1 MVFSFSTNI
10 NVFLSLR
17 NFLLNFAPM
26 TLKLHSASLLAA
38 LIAFLCL
45 GSCNTD
51 NDIIPGNRPTIEFDA
66 PDGVYTVKVGHE
78 LRIDPIVGNAQNA
91 EFTWSMNDKTLSHER
106 ALVMQWNHLGSFYV
120 MLTVTSPAGTASEE
134 ARVDVVEL
142 TPPVIDLPVPAEG
155 IYLLPGQQYDFKPRF
170 SHSDVE
176 GFRVKW
182 LVDGVEKSTEEA
194 FRFASDT
201 EGTFSVTVKAASN
214 DGEAEVTAEVHVV
227 SRLPRS
233 LTFESPS
240 LLTGTTTR
248 YTFPG
253 RTVVL
258 SPTARNIEAGAA
270 YSWTVNGA
278 SVNCTEGTFRF
289 TPTEPGNYEVMASAD
304 GATATV
310 TVVCVNATEKSRM
323 RPATGASS
331 AYVSKVWEYVPA
343 PGQFINDNS
352 SIGGMPSDMAS
363 PDEACQWAFNRLQA
377 RLPVS
382 LGACCGY
389 IIAGFDHSVEA
400 GRSLYDLA
408 VGGNAFDRSN
418 EPGTVWVMQDVN
430 GNGIPD
436 DEWYELRGSD
446 YDNPLTIHN
455 YAVTYHKPAGAAMD
469 VSWTDNQGNSGLVNY
484 LIAYHSQPTYYP
496 TWISARSY
504 TLRGTRLP
512 ARTEYNE
519 VTGEWYTLPA
529 EWGYADNLGSDTFAR
544 GNTSGGGDGQRV
556 GLKISNAV
564 MADGTPIELAYID
577 FVCIRSGIMANLG
590 RIGESST
597 EVFSIA
603 DYRLSVN

>member
-1 MVFSFSTNI
+1 
-10 NVFLSLR
+10 
-17 NFLLNFAPM
+17 M
-26 TLKLHSASLLAA
+26 TLKLSSALSFAVIIAA
-38 LIAFLCL
+38 ICLC
-45 GSCNTD
+45 SCNTD

-91 EFTWSMNDKTLSHER
+91 QFTWSMNGETLGHER

-134 ARVDVVEL
+134 ARVDVVEK
-142 TPPVIDLPVPAEG
+142 TPPVIDLALPSEG
-155 IYLLPGQQYDFKPRF
+155 IYLLPGQKYDFKPRF

-176 GFRVKW
+176 GFSVKW
-182 LVDGVEKSTEEA
+182 LVDGTEKSTAESYE
-194 FRFASDT
+194 FSSDT
-201 EGTFSVTVKAASN
+201 EGTFNVTVVATN
-214 DGEAEVTAEVHVV
+214 DDGEAQTSAKVNVV

-233 LTFESPS
+233 LTFEAPS
-240 LLTGTTTR
+240 LMTGSTTR

-253 RTVVL
+253 RSVIL
-258 SPTARNIEAGAA
+258 SPAARNIEAGAP
-270 YSWTVNGA
+270 YRWTVNGSA
-278 SVNCTEGTFRF
+278 VNCTGGTFSF
-289 TPTEPGNYEVMASAD
+289 TPSEPGNYNITAAAD

-323 RPATGASS
+323 RPATASSS
-331 AYVSKVWEYVPA
+331 AYITKVWEYVPA
-343 PGQFINDNS
+343 PGQFINDNG
-352 SIGGMPSDMAS
+352 SIGGMPSDIAS
-363 PDEACQWAFNRLQA
+363 HHEACQWAMSRLQS

-400 GRSLYDLA
+400 GRALYDLA
-408 VGGNAFDRSN
+408 VGGNSFDRSN

-430 GNGIPD
+430 GNGVPD

-446 YDNPLTIHN
+446 HDNPLTIHN
-455 YAVTYHKPAGAAMD
+455 YAVTYYKPAGAEMD
-469 VSWTDNQGNSGLVNY
+469 VSWTDNQGSSGLVSY
-484 LIAYHSQPTYYP
+484 LKSYHSQLSYYP
-496 TWISARSY
+496 AWISAPSY

-512 ARTEYNE
+512 ARTEYNS

-529 EWGYADNLGSDTFAR
+529 EWGYADNFGSDTFAL
-544 GNTSGGGDGQRV
+544 GSSAEGGDGQRV

-564 MADGTPIELAYID
+564 MADGKPIELAYID
-577 FVCIRSGIMANLG
+577 FICIRSGVMANLG